1 MAIPIFIV
9 AGFLDAGKTTFI
21 KDALQKDG
29 FSEKGKTLV
38 ILCEEGEIELTKD
51 LLDTYNAKHSF
62 PTRRSSDLKS
72 VV

>member
-38 ILCEEGEIELTKD
+38 ILCEEGEIELTMRR
-51 LLDTYNAKHSF
+51 LL
-62 PTRRSSDLKS
+62 
-72 VV
+72 